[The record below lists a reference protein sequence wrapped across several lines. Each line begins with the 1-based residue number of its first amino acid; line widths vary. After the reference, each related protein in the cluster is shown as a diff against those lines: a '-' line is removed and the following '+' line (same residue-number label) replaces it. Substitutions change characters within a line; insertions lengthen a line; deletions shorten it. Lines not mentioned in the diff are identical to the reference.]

1 MKCTEFKL
9 RQLINNSLGSAQ
21 NVFKLQKNYLTAKL
35 KFILRIIKITYFLNE
50 RDSGIFK
57 NPVTNKVN

>member
-9 RQLINNSLGSAQ
+9 RWLINNSLGSAQ
-21 NVFKLQKNYLTAKL
+21 NIFKLQKNYLTAKL

-50 RDSGIFK
+50 REIRIFK